1 MRLRFRVVTGVCD
14 TFASLKLGDARI
26 VASLSFNSVYIS
38 GGAGI
43 KKLPPDLA
51 DTLLE
56 IEETLL
62 KLAGETRQSTADVV
76 IDWGFGEDYA
86 FVLERTGAWKLRL
99 PHTTLCRLLELA
111 GETYTTL
118 SRQVV

>member
-1 MRLRFRVVTGVCD
+1 VRLRFRVITGVCD
-14 TFASLKLGDARI
+14 TLASLKLGDARI
-26 VASLSFNSVYIS
+26 VASLSFNSVCIS

-62 KLAGETRQSTADVV
+62 KLAGETCPLTADVL
-76 IDWGFGEDYA
+76 IDWGFGEDCA
-86 FVLERTGAWKLRL
+86 FVLERTGAWKLAIPNTL
-99 PHTTLCRLLELA
+99 LCRLLELA
-111 GETYTTL
+111 GEVYTTL
-118 SRQVV
+118 AKQA